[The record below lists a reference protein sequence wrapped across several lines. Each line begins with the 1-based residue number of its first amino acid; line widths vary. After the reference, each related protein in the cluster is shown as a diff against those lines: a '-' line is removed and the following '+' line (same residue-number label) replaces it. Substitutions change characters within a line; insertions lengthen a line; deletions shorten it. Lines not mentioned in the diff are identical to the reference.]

1 MGRVPSPGEVDIPR
15 GEGTP
20 PTFGKHY
27 FMSES
32 AAHSLSPGQKRSIWL
47 ITVAAL
53 ALYLF
58 MRWLPTGTNL
68 SHMDFRVTEKGA
80 IEFCDPANPQFIP
93 VVAAKSPVS
102 LTLKSATPAEKDR
115 ETEFTLTMRTASGKA
130 IAPEDL
136 LVAHTQKLHLLVVD
150 PTLQD
155 YQHVHPEPSSWKSGD
170 WKFKLTPNRPG
181 EYLVFADFTPA
192 VTQRGLYAVASFTVP
207 GQVARVMRSTNTLW
221 QAGGFNFELV
231 VPQIFRA
238 GQQTNLKFRIESS
251 GAEKKPVPLA
261 PVMGA
266 FAHLVAFDEAR
277 SGFAH
282 LHPNETDLSQP
293 PDALRPEL
301 NFKVTIP
308 TPGRYV
314 IWAQVKLG
322 DSEVFAPF
330 WLDVLP

>member
-1 MGRVPSPGEVDIPR
+1 
-15 GEGTP
+15 
-20 PTFGKHY
+20 
-27 FMSES
+27 MSE
-32 AAHSLSPGQKRSIWL
+32 AATPSLSSAQRRSVWL
-47 ITVAAL
+47 ITAAAL

-58 MRWLPTGTNL
+58 MRWLPIGTNL

-93 VVAAKSPVS
+93 VIAAKSPVS
-102 LTLKSATPAEKDR
+102 LTLKSDAPPEKGKEAT
-115 ETEFTLTMRTASGKA
+115 FTLTMRTASGKP
-130 IAPEDL
+130 IGPEDL

-155 YQHVHPEPSSWKSGD
+155 YQHVHPEPAWRSGE
-170 WKFKLTPNRPG
+170 WTFKLTPERTG
-181 EYLVFADFTPA
+181 QYLVFADFTPT
-192 VTQRGLYAVASFTVP
+192 VTQRGLYASAGFTVP
-207 GQVARVMRSTNTLW
+207 GEVARVMRSPNTTW
-221 QAGGFNFELV
+221 QGGGFNFELV
-231 VPQIFRA
+231 APSVFHA
-238 GQQTNLKFRIESS
+238 GQPVDLKFRIASS
-251 GAEKKPVPLA
+251 GAEKKPVPLT

-282 LHPNETDLSQP
+282 LHPNETDLSKP
-293 PDALRPEL
+293 PDTLRPEL

-314 IWAQVKLG
+314 IWAQIKLG
-322 DSEVFAPF
+322 TSDVFIPF